1 MIECLIALL
10 LTMSIIANCYIGSVC
25 CHKILEDRNKFTD
38 NESTL
43 IQEQISLSPLQNVVS
58 NVSDRKNSSL
68 NSGETNRMKQVVQ
81 KTEPPDQC
89 RSDILE
95 SQLNVITNSTSE
107 VCNHAKIKTRAE
119 VHATPRHDNNNSS
132 RLNYLIHEKTKNSK
146 LKNFMIDRIFQ
157 LIYSRR
163 KDLKANESSR
173 RRNQT
178 MNIPVQKSSISPIS
192 RSQTGTYNLL
202 TSSKISTNDTSFRP
216 TNNEVVANNDNKMK
230 KDTEFGEQL
239 QNSSENT
246 ISDSTVRNEPS
257 STMNQILDKS
267 KRVSIETTKG
277 SIVISIKFFRHEN
290 GIAVSQTKDDSS
302 FCECLLVKSFNN
314 FLGMFKDIFVEMCG
328 LQHASKNPAP
338 RIRITDHSR
347 ILNDSRDETLY
358 MMLPTN
364 ANRSVGNK

>member
-1 MIECLIALL
+1 
-10 LTMSIIANCYIGSVC
+10 
-25 CHKILEDRNKFTD
+25 
-38 NESTL
+38 
-43 IQEQISLSPLQNVVS
+43 
-58 NVSDRKNSSL
+58 
-68 NSGETNRMKQVVQ
+68 
-81 KTEPPDQC
+81 
-89 RSDILE
+89 
-95 SQLNVITNSTSE
+95 
-107 VCNHAKIKTRAE
+107 
-119 VHATPRHDNNNSS
+119 
-132 RLNYLIHEKTKNSK
+132 
-146 LKNFMIDRIFQ
+146 
-157 LIYSRR
+157 
-163 KDLKANESSR
+163 
-173 RRNQT
+173 

-230 KDTEFGEQL
+230 EDTEFGEQL

-267 KRVSIETTKG
+267 KKVSIETTKG